1 MKVTLKKMQI
11 HHFGIIQDET
21 IDFGNTETTIEL
33 PNGLG
38 KTTRSDAFSW
48 VIYGKDSLGNTRF
61 NFTPTHIENAA
72 PNVIVWLDVD
82 GTEIELE
89 KSVGKWKYN
98 KLEVSKTV
106 FEDFIKNI
114 YDVATLELFSNPL
127 AFMNLHWETQRNFLT
142 GLFCPKVD
150 EKSEFAF
157 LMKSMSISDI
167 RKSKTQQK
175 KIANDGLKR
184 CGIIIE
190 EHQKSLTE
198 ASKHDFSGLKVQ
210 LEEKQNEL
218 VGLSNFDW
226 KNYYNKEARLNTLK
240 KEDKDAIAAYKHED
254 DCRTAEQNTNLQDA
268 KSCRTC
274 GSKLTQVVFDKSK
287 LNRLESF
294 NQKLTSIKA
303 DILTRR
309 EKIVISKTEFEAL
322 QAIKPD
328 DTVPAVL
335 AEIQKGID
343 FLKIQIAKEN
353 EIVLIQ
359 DKIQDQQTKLD
370 NFTDEVMQ
378 IEKFIDRF
386 ATFLTD
392 NYFKSIND
400 NFDGLFFDIEN
411 ECKLTNAI
419 GTEYKRF
426 SLSEKIN
433 TGLQI
438 ISALSKKIDLQFPV
452 WIDNRESVST
462 LYPIDTQIINLKVK
476 A

>member
-1 MKVTLKKMQI
+1 MKVTLTKMQI

-21 IDFGNTETTIEL
+21 IDFLNTENTIEL
-33 PNGLG
+33 PNGSG

-48 VIYGKDSLGNTRF
+48 VIYGKDSFGNTRF
-61 NFTPTHIENAA
+61 NFTPTNIENPT

-114 YDVATLELFSNPL
+114 YDVATLELLSNPM

-175 KIANDGLKR
+175 KLASDGLKR

-190 EHQKSLTE
+190 EHQKSLFE
-198 ASKHDFSGLKVQ
+198 ALKNDFVGLKFQ
-210 LEEKQNEL
+210 LEQKQSQL
-218 VGLSNFDW
+218 LRLSNFDW

-240 KEDKDAIAAYKHED
+240 KEDADAIAAYKFD
-254 DCRTAEQNTNLQDA
+254 DNCRTTEEHSKLENA
-268 KSCRTC
+268 KDCRTC
-274 GSKLTQVVFDKSK
+274 GSKITQAAFDKSK
-287 LNRLESF
+287 LTNLEYF
-294 NQKLTSIKA
+294 NQKLTTIKA
-303 DILTRR
+303 DILSRR
-309 EKIVISKTEFEAL
+309 EKITILKAEF
-322 QAIKPD
+322 AILHESKPD

-335 AEIQKGID
+335 AEIQKGVD
-343 FLKIQIAKEN
+343 YLKIQIAKEN
-353 EIVLIQ
+353 DIVLINV
-359 DKIQDQQTKLD
+359 KIQDQQTKLD

-378 IEKFIDRF
+378 IEKFMDRF

-400 NFDGLFFDIEN
+400 NFEGLFFDIEN

-433 TGLQI
+433 TGVQI
-438 ISALSKKIDLQFPV
+438 IAALSKKIDLQFPI
-452 WIDNRESVST
+452 WIDNRESVSA
-462 LYPIDTQIINLKVK
+462 LYNIDTQIINLKVK
-476 A
+476 N